1 MPAMSLPLQPAAA
14 QEITEIDI
22 QRAGFGVL

>member
-1 MPAMSLPLQPAAA
+1 LAVPLPQPA